1 MMFQKIVFQTKI
13 LQNFSSILR
22 KTFFLEAEYFCS
34 IFFDTIV
41 YGVMILNKT
50 PFTILYV
57 SLKAWKNYSTISS
70 ITPSHFDFFG
80 QITDPFHDP
89 FGF

>member
-34 IFFDTIV
+34 IYFDTIV
-41 YGVMILNKT
+41 YGVMISEQNIFHNFVCFIKGSGELFNHS
-50 PFTILYV
+50 FDYV
-57 SLKAWKNYSTISS
+57 QSFRFLWSNNGSV
-70 ITPSHFDFFG
+70 P
-80 QITDPFHDP
+80 
-89 FGF
+89 